1 MRFYSIMFLGFAV
14 SNFLGG
20 VEASVPVHSVSV
32 AFIAVLFVTSWMCW
46 SNSRGIEPNT
56 KSINTTSTVSLINN
70 TQEDQDALE
79 ANS

>member
-1 MRFYSIMFLGFAV
+1 MFLGFTL

-20 VEASVPVHSVSV
+20 IEGSVPVHSVSV
-32 AFIAVLFVTSWMCW
+32 AFIAVLAVTSWMCW

-56 KSINTTSTVSLINN
+56 KSINTPSTVSLINN